1 MNKEIVDLVNGYFI
15 EDGIQKTNIKGIS
28 LFKSS
33 ISLPRSPL
41 IYDLCLVIV
50 IQGEKTGYLGENI
63 FHYNQENYLVI
74 PTTLPFECETIV
86 TKDKPFL
93 AIFHKINK
101 NLMYEVIDMIGNKA
115 IQECKQC
122 NLGIFSDKI
131 TPKIEDII
139 RRMLETISSKEES
152 IILGESLIKELYY
165 RIAISQNAHFLHKM
179 FLNNKIEAKIT
190 RTLKTIHRNFNEH
203 FDIPRLA
210 REEDMSVSSF
220 NSHFKKITSM
230 TPLQY
235 IKKIRLQKAMDLLT
249 KENAQVNDTAFA
261 IGYESS
267 SQFSKDFKSYYG
279 FPPKDAK
286 PLVPQILNKF

>member
-1 MNKEIVDLVNGYFI
+1 MNKEIVDLVNGYFK
-15 EDGIQKTNIKGIS
+15 EDGIQKTNIKDIS

-50 IQGEKTGYLGENI
+50 IQGEKIGYLGENI
-63 FHYNQENYLVI
+63 FYYNQENYLVI
-74 PTTLPFECETIV
+74 PTTLPFECETMV
-86 TKDKPFL
+86 TNDEAFL

-101 NLMYEVIDMIGNKA
+101 NLMYEVIDMIGNRT

-122 NLGIFSDKI
+122 NLGIFADKI

-139 RRMLETISSKEES
+139 KRILETISSKEES

-165 RIAISQNAHFLHKM
+165 RIAISENAHFLHKM
-179 FLNNKIEAKIT
+179 FLNNKVEAKIT
-190 RTLKTIHRNFNEH
+190 RTLKTIHRDFSEH
-203 FDIPRLA
+203 FDIPTLA
-210 REEDMSVSSF
+210 RDEDMSVSSF
-220 NSHFKKITSM
+220 NTHFKKVTSM

-286 PLVPQILNKF
+286 PLIPQVLNNF